1 MASAKS
7 IKESLI
13 KQLEEKGGKVE
24 HFLSLIDD
32 YIWMFNQVKEM
43 KKDIK
48 RNGIRIKVKSAS
60 GYEIEKDNPSIK
72 NIVMYNKQ
80 MLNILKQL
88 GLKTDN
94 ADDDY
99 EDL

>member
-1 MASAKS
+1 MANAKR
-7 IKESLI
+7 IKEELI
-13 KQLEEKGGKVE
+13 KQLEEKGSNVE
-24 HFLSLIDD
+24 CSLGLIED

-48 RNGIRIKVKSAS
+48 INGIRIKSRSAS
-60 GYEIEKDNPSIK
+60 GYETEKDNPSIK

-88 GLKTDN
+88 GIDN
-94 ADDDY
+94 SDYDY
-99 EDL
+99 EDI